1 MMYTVATAP
10 DDFASK
16 VPKIPTA
23 AAGPMKTS
31 PKKMSWPSEMLRR
44 SVPVDGADR
53 CSSMGP
59 LFTTPGMARTET
71 PGQLVA

>member
-1 MMYTVATAP
+1 MTYTVATAP

-23 AAGPMKTS
+23 AAGPMKTN

-44 SVPVDGADR
+44 SVPAVGVEA
-53 CSSMGP
+53 CLSMGII
-59 LFTTPGMARTET
+59 LHHVRHKAR
-71 PGQLVA
+71 